1 MKALDDMSD
10 EEQDIEVVS
19 SIINTIV
26 NQTVT
31 LTEEQDNDEI
41 GLAQRIEKRSV
52 NMESD
57 IQQMKRLRSNPV
69 NASLSV

>member
-19 SIINTIV
+19 SIINTMV